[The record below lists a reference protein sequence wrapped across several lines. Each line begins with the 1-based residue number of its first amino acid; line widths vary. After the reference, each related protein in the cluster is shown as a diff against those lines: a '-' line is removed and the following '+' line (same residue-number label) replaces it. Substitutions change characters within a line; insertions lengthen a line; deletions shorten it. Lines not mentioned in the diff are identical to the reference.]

1 MNGEKAEGKMQKL
14 EDRSEK
20 IEGLLAVAGR
30 WRGTPFR
37 EHARVCGAGVD
48 CVQLAAAILE
58 EADLAHARD
67 LPPYIVDFGE
77 HADHSPLLAWFQER
91 PEWQSITD
99 PADVLPGDVVLFRVG
114 RVANHCGVALGDR
127 RFIHCLRGHGVLFSR
142 LDDPT
147 YARRFIG
154 AFRPPG
160 GNS

>member
-1 MNGEKAEGKMQKL
+1 MNGEKSEVRSQK
-14 EDRSEK
+14 SEW
-20 IEGLLAVAGR
+20 GRLLAVAGR
-30 WRGTPFR
+30 WVGTPFR

-48 CVQLAAAILE
+48 CVQLAAAVLE
-58 EADLAHARD
+58 EAGLAHARD

-77 HADHSPLLAWFQER
+77 HADRSPLLAWFQER
-91 PEWQSITD
+91 PGWEPVIE
-99 PADVLPGDVVLFRVG
+99 PGEVEAGDVVLFRVG
-114 RVANHCGVALGDR
+114 KVANHCGVALGDR

-160 GNS
+160 GNP